1 MGQQRKRHDAGHFK
15 LHVRKGDSVLILAGK
30 DAGKRG
36 RILQAFPQRE
46 RVTVED
52 VNVVIRHQR
61 PRSTQIAAQ
70 QQAGRVE
77 KPAPIHVSNV
87 MLVCPSCNQ
96 PTRIAHKQSENHSV
110 RACKHCGEIIDKQ
123 R

>member
-1 MGQQRKRHDAGHFK
+1 MGQQRKRHEAGHFK

-70 QQAGRVE
+70 QQAGRV
-77 KPAPIHVSNV
+77 SNV

-96 PTRIAHKQSENHSV
+96 PTRISHKQSENHSV